1 MKNAIFTRTC
11 RDIIPCILL
20 VASTYFGASG
30 CNATS
35 GPPVGVVQGRV
46 TYEGKPVTNGDITFY
61 SGELGSGISEALD
74 ADGNYVTQT
83 PIRTGSYTVTILPPS
98 QPPPEDPRQLI
109 VRVVSKDI
117 PAKYRDPNKS
127 GLKFE
132 VREGDN
138 SFDIEMSE

>member
-1 MKNAIFTRTC
+1 M
-11 RDIIPCILL
+11 
-20 VASTYFGASG
+20 GASG

-35 GPPVGVVQGRV
+35 GPPTGVVQGQV
-46 TYEGKPVTNGDITFY
+46 TFDGKPVTNGDITFY

-74 ADGNYVTQT
+74 ADGKYVTQT

-117 PAKYRDPNKS
+117 PAKYRDPKKS
-127 GLKFE
+127 GLRID